1 MFQIKFFFFIYYCY
15 IKSFVLK
22 HVKKL
27 KKSCQIFLF
36 IVQKQKFMDNISENP
51 AQKNVLAF
59 RI

>member
-1 MFQIKFFFFIYYCY
+1 MFIY
-15 IKSFVLK
+15 K